1 MIDSKKKLQMYLNAD
16 KFALGYNK
24 KFPNPIKDSVWIYEI
39 LLRKCEYHRNVGNTI
54 RKLIYG
60 YFLKKY
66 GYKLGFSIS
75 ANCFGPG
82 LRINHHGLLIVNA
95 KARIGK
101 WCDVHQGVNIGQ
113 NGYYDENQLGGVKSC
128 VPVLGDFIFIG
139 PGAKL
144 FGDIKIG
151 NGVRVGANAVVNKSV
166 ADGKTVFGCP
176 QVEKYSTKKHITI
189 ASPEF
194 EAEFLKKY
202 PQYKD
207 MMAEW

>member
-1 MIDSKKKLQMYLNAD
+1 MPL
-16 KFALGYNK
+16 
-24 KFPNPIKDSVWIYEI
+24 
-39 LLRKCEYHRNVGNTI
+39 
-54 RKLIYG
+54 
-60 YFLKKY
+60 
-66 GYKLGFSIS
+66 
-75 ANCFGPG
+75 
-82 LRINHHGLLIVNA
+82 
-95 KARIGK
+95 
-101 WCDVHQGVNIGQ
+101 
-113 NGYYDENQLGGVKSC
+113 
-128 VPVLGDFIFIG
+128 LGDFIFIG